1 MIKFEDFLK
10 DWHKIIEV
18 HTEEDAK
25 MLKDSFGLHGF
36 KWSFMHDP
44 SEVPSMIQ
52 QHGACYC
59 ALVGATADTAGI
71 FDEVLEDDIVYDI
84 SQVIINRSIDADAF
98 ENILFM

>member
-1 MIKFEDFLK
+1 
-10 DWHKIIEV
+10 
-18 HTEEDAK
+18 
-25 MLKDSFGLHGF
+25 
-36 KWSFMHDP
+36 
-44 SEVPSMIQ
+44 MIQ

-59 ALVGATADTAGI
+59 SLVGATADTAGI